1 MVWEYNFFDH
11 TADIAV
17 DVEADTLDELFIAS
31 AYAWR
36 DSISDDRKS
45 SQSQERSLIL
55 SENSLEILL
64 VTFLGEL
71 NYLYQSESWM
81 MDSIQYIEIYEEGDV
96 WKLSIKI
103 LGGNFNRID
112 MKLKSEIKAI
122 TYHQME
128 IKEEN
133 GKFSTRIVFDI

>member
-1 MVWEYNFFDH
+1 MTWEYNFFDH

-17 DVEADTLDELFIAS
+17 DVEADTLAELFIAS
-31 AYAWR
+31 ANAWR
-36 DSISDDRKS
+36 DSISDDAKS
-45 SQSQERSLIL
+45 SQSQERSLL
-55 SENSLEILL
+55 LTENNLEILL
-64 VTFLGEL
+64 VSFLSEL
-71 NYLYQSESWM
+71 NYFYQSESWM
-81 MDSIQYIEIYEEGDV
+81 MNLIKHIDIYKECDT

-103 LGGNFNRID
+103 LGDNFNRND

-133 GKFSTRIVFDI
+133 GKYSTRIVFDI